1 MSKLKNPFVIK
12 AKPCYKLS
20 ECLTLY
26 SKMQLQILLNTL
38 NLNEP
43 IDSKV
48 KTTKSELVSFL
59 NDKILERLDYLFR
72 YLDGY
77 DFIITSAYCKDDD
90 ADKGRLLE
98 IFMQSFG
105 EGAEDRI
112 LQANMTAFE
121 NGLFFLFA
129 EDKENPV
136 LVVPD
141 EVKAKVRELVEL
153 AKEDKFEP
161 GDLHDFMEYGEV
173 LSALYGLCPTD
184 VFMQIYER
192 DYPES
197 KINKKNKKDLNLYFE
212 RAALISGIFIYKN
225 NMLKDFS
232 VSKHFEEYIIKDR
245 NQFKPYIP
253 SKDEIFEHTG
263 FSDYDEDNPAFK
275 KFIKFLRKELKGRD
289 YAEDAAYDIIP
300 LIKVRYSLQEIVD
313 YIQKEYEILTEEKS
327 FKEFCSIYQDL
338 NNTCHLWSNWG
349 LAPESLRDKYG
360 DTVKT
365 AFSDDFLE
373 ELKKERENR
382 PHIEL
387 PESCIVP
394 SDEEIAELREEF
406 DEYWGKNKSEPVWFK
421 NGEKVLSRI
430 MKEIKANINV
440 LSQIPEQSMNMFFD
454 QWLAS
459 VYHANANRE
468 GSFGDRAWNFYTFD
482 IAEKLRENLFT
493 CLLPDGSPIVVASP
507 SLNKL
512 FDEDNL
518 SCLTVLVDMGGWFI
532 AYGPQM
538 GWKGLRARDIEVL
551 ARSVATQTFEL
562 KGLTG
567 VIHFNPV
574 PFWCAQK
581 IANIPPLYHNGE
593 LVSQCFAETR
603 FLENLKCLKDSNEAT
618 IDFPPEWACKKGK
631 EWIHE
636 ISEKSSGKMERWIFN
651 KDDYLGSSAVY
662 HDIKTG
668 TVLLYSCDEE
678 LFDKALEEFSPFF
691 DQKHCEVVKMS
702 MSLATMIKNNKK
714 EKLLQRFEKGF

>member
-20 ECLTLY
+20 ECLALY
-26 SKMQLQILLNTL
+26 SDVQLQCLIDGM
-38 NLNEP
+38 NLDEP
-43 IDSKV
+43 IDSKG
-48 KTTKSELVSFL
+48 KNKKSGLVSFL

-72 YLDGY
+72 YLEAY
-77 DFIITSAYCKDDD
+77 DFIITAAYCKDDD

-112 LQANMTAFE
+112 ILSNMTAFE
-121 NGLFFLFA
+121 NGLMFLFA
-129 EDKENPV
+129 EDEENPE

-141 EVKAKVRELVEL
+141 EVKVKVRELVKL
-153 AKEDKFEP
+153 AKEDKFNP

-173 LSALYGLCPTD
+173 LTALYGLCPTD

-212 RAALISGIFIYKN
+212 QAALISGIFIYKN
-225 NMLKDFS
+225 NMLKDYS
-232 VSKHFEEYIIKDR
+232 VSKSFEEYIITDR
-245 NQFKPYIP
+245 KRFKPYIP
-253 SKDEIFEHTG
+253 CEDEIFEHTG
-263 FSDYDEDNPAFK
+263 FCDYDEENPAFK
-275 KFIKFLRKELKGRD
+275 KLLKFLKKELKDDD

-300 LIKVRYSLQEIVD
+300 LIKVRYSLQEIID
-313 YIQKEYEILTEEKS
+313 YIQKEYEILMEKKA
-327 FKEFCSIYQDL
+327 FEDFCAIYQEL
-338 NNTCHLWSNWG
+338 NNTSHLWSNWG
-349 LAPESLRDKYG
+349 HSPESLRDEYG
-360 DTVKT
+360 DTNKS
-365 AFSDDFLE
+365 AFSNEFLE
-373 ELKKERENR
+373 EMKTKRGNR

-387 PESCIVP
+387 PEGCLVP
-394 SDEEIAELREEF
+394 SDEEIARVRAEF

-440 LSQIPEQSMNMFFD
+440 LSQMPEQSMNMFFD

-468 GSFGDRAWNFYTFD
+468 GSFGARVWNFYTFD

-538 GWKGLRARDIEVL
+538 GWKGLHARDIEVL
-551 ARSVATQTFEL
+551 ACFVAGQTFEL

-574 PFWCAQK
+574 PFWCAQT
-581 IANIPPLYHNGE
+581 IANIPPISHKGK
-593 LVSQCFAETR
+593 LVAQCFAETR

-618 IDFPPEWACKKGK
+618 IDFPPEWARKKGN

-636 ISEKSSGKMERWIFN
+636 VSEKNSGKIERWIFN

-678 LFDKALEEFSPFF
+678 LFDKALEKFSPFF
-691 DQKHCEVVKMS
+691 DQKHCDVIKMS
-702 MSLATMIKNNKK
+702 MSLAPLIKNNKK
-714 EKLLQRFEKGF
+714 EKLLERFEKGF